1 VLASAAPAR
10 AEVIMRPRLFCTAIL
25 LGLGCAASAQ
35 EQDFSKVEIK
45 STQLAEG
52 LYMLQGAGG
61 NMTASMGTDGL
72 LLVDDEFAPLADKIR
87 ASLKGLGGDRPLR
100 YVIDTHYHYDHTGGN
115 KPLAEGGATV
125 IAQDRLR
132 ERLMTG
138 GTAGNGGSIS
148 REIPAVEPG
157 ALPQVTFD
165 HALTVHMN
173 GEDIRAVHYAN
184 AHTDGDSIVY
194 FPKRHVV
201 AMGDI
206 YVRYGF
212 PFIDIN
218 SGGTVQGMIA
228 ACVDVLRIVPAD
240 AKIVPGHGEL
250 ASVDDLRTYLKMLQE
265 TSAAVGAAL
274 KAGKTLAQ
282 MKQEHILGGWSE
294 RYSPPKAF
302 VDTDAFTETLYN
314 SLNRHIPR
322 HGGRPR

>member
-1 VLASAAPAR
+1 
-10 AEVIMRPRLFCTAIL
+10 MRQRLFSFAIL
-25 LGLGCAASAQ
+25 LVLGCVARAQ

-45 STQLAEG
+45 TTQLADG
-52 LYMLQGAGG
+52 LYLLQGAGG
-61 NMTASMGTDGL
+61 NMTAAVGADGV
-72 LLVDDEFAPLADKIR
+72 LLVDDEFAPLAEKIR
-87 ASLKGLGGDRPLR
+87 AALKGLGGGDRPLR

-115 KPLAEGGATV
+115 KPFAEAGATV
-125 IAQDRLR
+125 IAADQLR
-132 ERLMTG
+132 ARLMSG

-148 REIPAVEPG
+148 REMKPVEPG
-157 ALPQVTFD
+157 ALPQITFD

-194 FPKRHVV
+194 FPKSHVV

-218 SGGTVQGMIA
+218 GGGTVQGMMT
-228 ACVDVLRIVPAD
+228 ACSDVLRTAPAD
-240 AKIVPGHGEL
+240 SKIVPGHGEL
-250 ASVDDLRTYLKMLQE
+250 AGVDDLRTYLKMLQD
-265 TSAAVGAAL
+265 TSAAVDAAI
-274 KAGKTLAQ
+274 KAGKSLAQ
-282 MKQEHILGGWSE
+282 IRQEHILGAWSE

-314 SLNRHIPR
+314 SLNRRVPR